1 MEREPLDPQIKE
13 AQKELKSALDE
24 ACSSDVEEVD
34 TGELIRIEES
44 LAVASKAAKQAVS
57 LRLKRR
63 NERAQGT
70 GSAAD
75 RASEGD
81 SPDTSES
88 EDSGKQGVGLAHIEA
103 THRVFDDYRGKRWH
117 AFAVHPSAATA
128 ERSSLPES
136 YRHGWLSFEA
146 SDEMRRVA
154 PIPDRWESLSI
165 DDLRHLCAGAAP
177 TPKRINALEGSTN
190 LGANESSRR

>member
-1 MEREPLDPQIKE
+1 MEREPLEPKIRE

-24 ACSSDVEEVD
+24 ACSGDVEEVD

-63 NERAQGT
+63 NERRK
-70 GSAAD
+70 AD
-75 RASEGD
+75 RAGGGAESEGEE
-81 SPDTSES
+81 PRQAE
-88 EDSGKQGVGLAHIEA
+88 AHVEA

-128 ERSSLPES
+128 ERSALPES
-136 YRHGWLSFEA
+136 YRHGWLSFES

-154 PIPDRWESLSI
+154 PIPESWEGLSI
-165 DDLRHLCAGAAP
+165 DDLRHLCAGATP
-177 TPKRINALEGSTN
+177 TPKRINALEGSPQSQTP
-190 LGANESSRR
+190 SQPQR